1 MVDKWHKEIGRSFCT
16 PLSLYSLC
24 MQSSISHTHF
34 GNACVW
40 FSHSSWSRWRIFLA
54 SLQKWSLG
62 FSFECC
68 CHKEAIINLKSCHLH
83 LYTAIPYRESTG
95 FLQGIPCVVFPPLH
109 ALAVYRVWRV
119 QISLK
124 YREIYAFCTGI

>member
-1 MVDKWHKEIGRSFCT
+1 MHINAFNNQMHINAFNNQIHINAFYNQMHIKWGFLIKY
-16 PLSLYSLC
+16 LS
-24 MQSSISHTHF
+24 IVHIEH
-34 GNACVW
+34 
-40 FSHSSWSRWRIFLA
+40 
-54 SLQKWSLG
+54 
-62 FSFECC
+62 
-68 CHKEAIINLKSCHLH
+68 
-83 LYTAIPYRESTG
+83 TAIPNRESTG